1 MKLKDLNPDPRNA
14 NKGTARGQK
23 MIVSSIQE
31 DGFGRSGLLDKNGQI
46 IAGNKTAEAS
56 AEVFGVDTDVIV
68 VETDGKK
75 PVYVKRTDLDLA
87 DPDPNNPAR
96 RLAYRDNLASRFSFE
111 LDAEVVMADIEAGF
125 DFEGIDISV
134 ADFGELLPNVDW
146 QGNGQVVEDEPP
158 IDRAAELQEKWGTE
172 LGQLWRLGEHRLIC
186 GDCTDKAVVER
197 VMGGDKAKAGVID
210 PPYGVG
216 VEEWDKFNKNELMNF
231 TREWIKTIHPFWDD
245 TFNLMIFFL
254 AQYQY
259 ELYELLKG
267 DYQFKQTVIWHYA
280 NTIGGGGYRKSS
292 DRKFTSTYQPILI
305 FGDALLAEGNG
316 ENRFDVIIEATP
328 QSNFKEGRSH
338 LYQKPLKTIGK
349 LASFAANELEIILDC
364 FSGSGTTLV
373 ACEQLYRRCR
383 GIEIDPGYVAVTL
396 ERWHT
401 LTDQMPE
408 LVI

>member
-111 LDAEVVMADIEAGF
+111 LDAEVAMADIEAGF

-158 IDRAAELQEKWGTE
+158 IDRAAELREKWGTE
-172 LGQLWRLGEHRLIC
+172 LGQLWRLGEHQLRCDDYTKYTNDQYDLIIADPPFDLIDLTQLC
-186 GDCTDKAVVER
+186 NWIDAGNKYALFMGDDEQISYVVRNTNQRVDRFFVVDLGILSPRGNDAYIGHLLVARFKGTNAEPPKNLHDGFSSMIKMKYRKALARKEGRELWHAHEKDIDFVEK
-197 VMGGDKAKAGVID
+197 MILHHSSINDTVID
-210 PPYGVG
+210 PFIGSGNTMMVCDHHHRVCIGIDISPYACAVVIERMSKRG
-216 VEEWDKFNKNELMNF
+216 VE
-231 TREWIKTIHPFWDD
+231 
-245 TFNLMIFFL
+245 
-254 AQYQY
+254 
-259 ELYELLKG
+259 
-267 DYQFKQTVIWHYA
+267 
-280 NTIGGGGYRKSS
+280 
-292 DRKFTSTYQPILI
+292 
-305 FGDALLAEGNG
+305 
-316 ENRFDVIIEATP
+316 P
-328 QSNFKEGRSH
+328 Q
-338 LYQKPLKTIGK
+338 L
-349 LASFAANELEIILDC
+349 C
-364 FSGSGTTLV
+364 
-373 ACEQLYRRCR
+373 
-383 GIEIDPGYVAVTL
+383 
-396 ERWHT
+396 
-401 LTDQMPE
+401 
-408 LVI
+408 